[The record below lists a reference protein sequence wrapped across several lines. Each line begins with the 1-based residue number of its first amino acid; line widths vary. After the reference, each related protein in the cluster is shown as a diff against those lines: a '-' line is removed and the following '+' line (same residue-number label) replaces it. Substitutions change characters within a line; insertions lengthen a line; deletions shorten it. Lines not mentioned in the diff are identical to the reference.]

1 MNQIKR
7 NLDETNESYN
17 RRVWFINEI
26 KPKTNKEYNEAIR
39 LSEIWVNTILLGCI
53 YPTTVMNKIKTILDK
68 SSLNTSV

>member
-39 LSEIWVNTILLGCI
+39 LSEIWVKNFVEI
-53 YPTTVMNKIKTILDK
+53 
-68 SSLNTSV
+68 S